1 MNTITFYLILASV
14 SLSVFAQ
21 ILLKHGMSSTQVQ
34 QSFGNGV
41 VESIITILTNPSV
54 FSGLVAYVS
63 SAGIWLVVLAK
74 VDVSKAYP
82 FVGLGFIG
90 TMIFAYLFLNEPV
103 TLMKFA
109 GTLFVIAGV
118 YLISM
123 S

>member
-34 QSFGNGV
+34 QSLGNGV

>member
-34 QSFGNGV
+34 QSLGNGV

-103 TLMKFA
+103 TLMRFA